1 MFRAPVACLVLVA
14 ATTILAACGG
24 GSDGDT
30 DDPPGSSVPTL
41 ASRAAAARSTAESA
55 GNACAA
61 IRPFYWETGDA
72 GAALASGSVA
82 SPSSAT
88 RYAADTAMDIAS
100 ASKWIYG
107 SYVVQKRA
115 GLLTPT
121 DVRFL
126 TLSSGYTSFE
136 PSACPVGGT
145 VRECHEAGDNDRYR
159 PTADGKFFYEGSHM
173 QAHAAAEGLGALAD
187 ADLSA
192 EVRRVLGSDIAL
204 ANPKAWL
211 AGGFRTTPGDYAR
224 LLRGILSGRLA
235 IGQSLGA
242 HAVCTNPATC
252 PTALFTP
259 VPDASWS
266 YAIGHWVESDPIVG
280 DGAFSS
286 AGAYGFYPW
295 IDAGRRWY
303 GIVARDDRS
312 AGRAGWDSALCGQ
325 QIRQAWQTAIAR

>member
-1 MFRAPVACLVLVA
+1 MFRAPFADLALVA
-14 ATTILAACGG
+14 ATVALAACGG
-24 GSDGDT
+24 GGDT
-30 DDPPGSSVPTL
+30 DDAGEPPAPTL
-41 ASRAAAARSTAESA
+41 GTRAAAARATAEST

-61 IRPFYWETGDA
+61 IRPFYWEAGDA

-136 PSACPVGGT
+136 PSACPAGGT
-145 VRECHEAGDNDRYR
+145 VRECHEAADNDRYR
-159 PTADGKFFYEGSHM
+159 PAADGKFFYEGSHL
-173 QAHAAAEGLGALAD
+173 QAHAVADGLGALAD
-187 ADLSA
+187 AELSA
-192 EVRRVLGSDIAL
+192 EMRRLLGADIAL

-235 IGQSLGA
+235 MQRSLGA
-242 HAVCTNPATC
+242 HAVCTSPATC
-252 PTALFTP
+252 ATALFTP
-259 VPDASWS
+259 VPDGSWS
-266 YAIGHWVESDPIVG
+266 YSIGHWVESDPGVG

-295 IDAGRRWY
+295 IDAGKRWY

-312 AGRAGWDSALCGQ
+312 SGRTGWDSALCGQ
-325 QIRQAWQTAIAR
+325 QICQAWLTAIAR